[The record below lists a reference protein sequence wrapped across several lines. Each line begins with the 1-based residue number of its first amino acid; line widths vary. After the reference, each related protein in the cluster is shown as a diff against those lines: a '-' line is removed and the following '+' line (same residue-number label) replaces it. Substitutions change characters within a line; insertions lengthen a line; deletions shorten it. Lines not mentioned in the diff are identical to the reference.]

1 MRSRCVPTGPG
12 CGAPST
18 SSWAR
23 STECL
28 EAQTEPLAADRN
40 FLAWSAPA
48 PQGGVSLILEGFFD
62 PEQRPDTS
70 SPHVLCTDGCVLMVG
85 WFDWRIGADGRW
97 DAVGLIVK
105 RWIDL
110 GRLCPGLTDSDFP

>member
-1 MRSRCVPTGPG
+1 M
-12 CGAPST
+12 
-18 SSWAR
+18 
-23 STECL
+23 
-28 EAQTEPLAADRN
+28 EAQTEPLAADRS

-48 PQGGVSLILEGFFD
+48 PQGGVSLILEDFFD

-70 SPHVLCTDGCVLMVG
+70 SPHVLCTDGRVLMVG
-85 WFDWRIGADGRW
+85 WFDWRIGVDGRW

-110 GRLCPGLTDSDFP
+110 PAVPGVDRFQTSHETPRRLWHMLS